1 MTREKNKATNI
12 LFIQVDQLAASA
24 LHMYG
29 NPACQTPNLDRLAS
43 EGFVFDNAYCN
54 YPLCAPSRFSMAAG
68 LLPSKI
74 AAFDNG
80 AEFPSSVPTYAHYL
94 RGLGYYTVLSGK
106 MHFVGPDQLHGFEQ
120 RLTSDLYPGDFQWA
134 ANWRETMHQDVT
146 DSRMFDISGV
156 CLNSPQIEY
165 DQRVAF
171 EAESK
176 LLELAKADST
186 QPFFMQ
192 VSFTHPHDP
201 YLCQQQYWDLYEG
214 VEIPLPSVSA
224 SMISERD
231 PHSQILLRQSGL
243 SERVVSDEEII
254 GVRRSYYG
262 AISFIDEKIGRL
274 LAILDASGL
283 ADNTV
288 IVFTSDH
295 GEMLGERG
303 MWLKKNFFEPAL
315 KVPLLIRAP
324 QFGSARRVGELV
336 SLVDLLPTLLAIASP
351 DQHCETIETLDGDNL
366 LNMLD
371 RKQPTR
377 NLYAELTC
385 EGTPAPIFML
395 RQGDYKF
402 TCCKNYP
409 DQLYNLADDLNELN
423 NLAEHPDYLKIRN
436 KMKAHVEEKWDSE
449 TINQQVRLSQ
459 LRRQLINQAF
469 QTGEVEP
476 WDYQPTYNDSAWFRG
491 ETTYNEWAYSPLL
504 PKNKLK
510 N

>member
-1 MTREKNKATNI
+1 MQNDGNKAPNI

-24 LHMYG
+24 LKIYG
-29 NPACQTPNLDRLAS
+29 NPVCQTPNLNRLAH

-106 MHFVGPDQLHGFEQ
+106 MHFVGADQLHGFEE
-120 RLTSDLYPGDFQWA
+120 RLTADLYPADFQWA

-146 DSRMFDISGV
+146 DSRMLDISGV

-171 EAESK
+171 EAERK
-176 LLELAKADST
+176 LLALAKAGNQ

-201 YLCQQQYWDLYEG
+201 YLCLQQYWDLYEG
-214 VEIPLPSVSA
+214 VEIPLPSVPA
-224 SMISERD
+224 SMIGEHD
-231 PHSQILLRQSGL
+231 PHSRILLKQSGL
-243 SERVVSDEEII
+243 NERVVSDDEIRR
-254 GVRRSYYG
+254 VRRAYYA

-274 LAILDASGL
+274 LTILDGSGL
-283 ADNTV
+283 AHNTV

-315 KVPLLIRAP
+315 KGAFTNPRAKAWP
-324 QFGSARRVGELV
+324 GEARRRNGI
-336 SLVDLLPTLLAIASP
+336 PGRYIA
-351 DQHCETIETLDGDNL
+351 DATGHCV
-366 LNMLD
+366 
-371 RKQPTR
+371 
-377 NLYAELTC
+377 A
-385 EGTPAPIFML
+385 
-395 RQGDYKF
+395 
-402 TCCKNYP
+402 
-409 DQLYNLADDLNELN
+409 
-423 NLAEHPDYLKIRN
+423 
-436 KMKAHVEEKWDSE
+436 
-449 TINQQVRLSQ
+449 
-459 LRRQLINQAF
+459 
-469 QTGEVEP
+469 
-476 WDYQPTYNDSAWFRG
+476 
-491 ETTYNEWAYSPLL
+491 
-504 PKNKLK
+504 
-510 N
+510 

>member
-1 MTREKNKATNI
+1 MTSEKNNATNI

-80 AEFPSSVPTYAHYL
+80 AEFPSSIPTYAHYL
-94 RGLGYYTVLSGK
+94 RSLGYHTVLSGK
-106 MHFVGPDQLHGFEQ
+106 MHFVGADQLHGFEQ

-176 LLELAKADST
+176 LLELAKADSG

-214 VEIPLPSVSA
+214 VEIPLPAVPS

-254 GVRRSYYG
+254 RVRRSYYG

-315 KVPLLIRAP
+315 KIPLMIHAP
-324 QFGSARRVGELV
+324 QLGPAKRVGELV

-351 DQHCETIETLDGDNL
+351 GRPCEAIETLDGENL

-371 RKQPTR
+371 RNQPTR

-385 EGTPAPIFML
+385 EGSPAPIFML

-402 TCCKNYP
+402 THCENYP
-409 DQLYNLADDLNELN
+409 DQLYNLADDANELN
-423 NLAEHPDYLKIRN
+423 NLAEHSDYLKIRN
-436 KMKAHVEEKWDSE
+436 EMKAHVEEKWDSE

-459 LRRQLINQAF
+459 SRRRLINQAF
-469 QTGEVEP
+469 QTGEVES